1 MSPARSVEYDV
12 TTYRLPDFFGE
23 LKSVRCFW
31 FDVCGSLLLSNNI
44 CQQMELNTIIQQQSH
59 IGVHLS
65 KGQFNGILKDD
76 GPDAARISLLD
87 VVLMRYI

>member
-1 MSPARSVEYDV
+1 MEHDV

-23 LKSVRCFW
+23 LKSVRSFW
-31 FDVCGSLLLSNNI
+31 FDVCGSLLLRNNI
-44 CQQMELNTIIQQQSH
+44 CQQLEIHTIIQQQSY
-59 IGVHLS
+59 IGVRLS
-65 KGQFNGILKDD
+65 KVQANGIIKDD